1 VLKNDPMTSIASK
14 EAKNGTSSEVRW
26 TDDMIR
32 WDDVKPKDENDS
44 DEEEP
49 MFDPF
54 KDPDP
59 VKMFNYRFPLS
70 MNEESSCVEE
80 GNDEIKAN
88 CSNFVDVEL
97 RGYKTDADEVWQSTG
112 VTLWRAATYL
122 CDYMVKHVDI
132 FENKRILEVRCIS
145 DACEVSRDGYLVM
158 CQDEQGMNASKF
170 YCCLQQTNLP
180 KNSPSFF

>member
-1 VLKNDPMTSIASK
+1 MASIESK
-14 EAKNGTSSEVRW
+14 EEKDGISSEVRW

-49 MFDPF
+49 IFDPF

-59 VKMFNYRFPLS
+59 MKSFNYRFPLI
-70 MNEESSCVEE
+70 NTEESSRVKEE
-80 GNDEIKAN
+80 EDESNKDG
-88 CSNFVDVEL
+88 CNFVDVEL

-112 VTLWRAATYL
+112 VTLWRAATFL

-132 FENKRILEVRCIS
+132 FEKKRILEVRLMN
-145 DACEVSRDGYLVM
+145 DACEMSTDDYVIGLVSI
-158 CQDEQGMNASKF
+158 
-170 YCCLQQTNLP
+170 
-180 KNSPSFF
+180 PS